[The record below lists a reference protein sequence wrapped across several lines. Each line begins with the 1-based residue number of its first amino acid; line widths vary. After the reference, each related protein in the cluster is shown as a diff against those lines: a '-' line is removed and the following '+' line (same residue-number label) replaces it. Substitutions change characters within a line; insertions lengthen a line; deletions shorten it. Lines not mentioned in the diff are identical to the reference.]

1 MRNFEKVVRSNCVSC
16 RQVPPARTSQRW
28 ERPVA
33 RKEWFGMPTAFSSVG
48 SSVQSLPL
56 IPQSSEAKECSDTP
70 GVETAKSVEP
80 VQLSAPNLD
89 ATQSPAQ
96 LFHRIAEVR
105 EQQGLSLRTVARRTG
120 IDVKE
125 LRRQEDPATDL
136 KMSELLVWQKAL
148 EIPLVD
154 LLEDDSQTLSRP
166 VKERAK
172 MVRIMKTAVT
182 LTEVCQSNTRLSRLT
197 TMLRD
202 QLLDLM
208 PELAEIGGWPQC
220 GSRRGADV
228 MGRIFHEPITV
239 HSESLD

>member
-1 MRNFEKVVRSNCVSC
+1 MRNFAWVTRSNCVSC

-56 IPQSSEAKECSDTP
+56 LPQSIEAP
-70 GVETAKSVEP
+70 KSVEP
-80 VQLSAPNLD
+80 TILNAALPN
-89 ATQSPAQ
+89 ATQSPARAY
-96 LFHRIAEVR
+96 HRIAEVR

-125 LRRQEDPATDL
+125 LRRQEDPSTDL

-172 MVRIMKTAVT
+172 MVRIMKTVVT
-182 LTEVCQSNTRLSRLT
+182 LVEVCQSNTRLSRLT

-239 HSESLD
+239 QSDLLD